1 MLERLRIRN
10 YRGFTDL
17 GIDRLSRINLFT
29 GRNNSGKTTLL
40 EALFLLCGAG
50 NAQMALY
57 ANVMREFNLASGPAM
72 PETFWK
78 TIFTDFDVEK
88 TVEIEGRHS
97 AFGSMILSIATDRSS
112 TIKIPLDGSS
122 RTSMPELSNS
132 MGLLFSFKMDSGETT
147 ESRIYMAGGGIQ
159 VESADVQFPFQT
171 MFLSSRM
178 GSPKE
183 DAMRLG
189 QLRKRK
195 QGDFVV
201 EALRIVEPK
210 LQSVEDNSAS
220 GTPMI
225 WGDIGLPELVP
236 LPVMGEGMTR
246 IARLVLAIS
255 AAPNGIVL
263 VDEIENGLH
272 HSTLHKVWEV
282 VDRAAERFNTQII
295 AATHSFECMAAAH
308 HALDD
313 ASLRVHRLEV
323 IDEKTRCVSYEPK
336 ELEAAFSHSLEVR

>member
-1 MLERLRIRN
+1 MFERLRIRN

-50 NAQMALY
+50 NAQMAL
-57 ANVMREFNLASGPAM
+57 NVNVIREFDQAAGPVT

-78 TIFTDFDVEK
+78 PIFTGFDVKK
-88 TVEIEGRHS
+88 TVTIEGRHS
-97 AFGSMILSIATDRSS
+97 AFGSLSLSIANDRSS
-112 TIKIPLDGSS
+112 TTEIPLDDSNRIS
-122 RTSMPELSNS
+122 VPELSNS
-132 MGLLFSFKMDSGETT
+132 MGLLFSFKMGSRTTT
-147 ESRIYMAGGGIQ
+147 ESRVRMTGGRIQ
-159 VESADVQFPFQT
+159 VDPPDVQFPFQAV
-171 MFLSSRM
+171 FLSSRI
-178 GSPKE
+178 GNPKE

-195 QGDFVV
+195 QGDLVV
-201 EALRIVEPK
+201 DALRIVEPR

-255 AAPNGIVL
+255 IVPNGIVL

-272 HSTLHKVWEV
+272 HSTLRKVWAAIDE
-282 VDRAAERFNTQII
+282 AAERFNTQII
-295 AATHSFECMAAAH
+295 ATTHSFECMAAAC

-313 ASLRVHRLEV
+313 TNLLVHRLEAV
-323 IDEKTRCVSYEPK
+323 DGKTRCVSYEPE
-336 ELEAAFSHSLEVR
+336 ELEAAVSHSLEVR

>member
-50 NAQMALY
+50 NAQMALN
-57 ANVMREFNLASGPAM
+57 ANVMRELNLAAGPVT

-78 TIFTDFDVEK
+78 PIFTGFDVEK
-88 TVEIEGRHS
+88 TVEIEGRHN
-97 AFGSMILSIATDRSS
+97 AFGSMILSIMNDQSS
-112 TIKIPLDGSS
+112 TIEIPLDGAS
-122 RTSMPELSNS
+122 RTSIPELSSS
-132 MGLLFSFKMDSGETT
+132 MELLFSFKMGSRTTT
-147 ESRIYMAGGGIQ
+147 ESRIRMTMGGIQ
-159 VESADVQFPFQT
+159 VDPADVQYPFRAV
-171 MFLSSRM
+171 FLSSRIS
-178 GSPKE
+178 SPQE
-183 DAMRLG
+183 DAKRLG

-195 QGDFVV
+195 QGNFVV
-201 EALRIVEPK
+201 KALQIFEPR

-220 GTPMI
+220 GIPMI

-246 IARLVLAIS
+246 IARLILAIS

-272 HSTLHKVWEV
+272 HSTLRKVWTAIDE
-282 VDRAAERFNTQII
+282 AAERFNTQII
-295 AATHSFECMAAAH
+295 ATTHSFECMAAAC

-313 ASLRVHRLEV
+313 TNLLVHRLEAV
-323 IDEKTRCVSYEPK
+323 DGKTRCVSYEPE
-336 ELEAAFSHSLEVR
+336 ELEAAVSHSLEVR